1 VRRWLAAVCIFAE
14 TPAVTNIAF
23 MSKYCTGAPHK
34 ASQHTDPMQ
43 LWASLTEHQTQQ
55 GQVNQTQVAALQLYV
70 TRTW

>member
-1 VRRWLAAVCIFAE
+1 
-14 TPAVTNIAF
+14 
-23 MSKYCTGAPHK
+23 
-34 ASQHTDPMQ
+34 MQ